1 MISKGEQD
9 EMKMEKREQGRA
21 IGGRKTESLG
31 IDFIMKV
38 CGGHAAPR
46 IGVRQNRL
54 PLPVDG
60 NWVKKIVRYKL

>member
-1 MISKGEQD
+1 
-9 EMKMEKREQGRA
+9 MKMEERKQGQAVRR
-21 IGGRKTESLG
+21 RKTKSLG

-54 PLPVDG
+54 SVPIDG
-60 NWVKKIVRYKL
+60 NWIKKSEI